1 MYKNIKNIFTYL
13 KRTLGYTFELVFF
26 FIVFC
31 SFAIQSPTFQREIAQ
46 QVTSYLSSELNA
58 KVHIEN
64 IRVNGLHYVKAEGVS
79 IEDQKGDTILYANS
93 LIGDVKEYSIKDKL
107 VILNAVDLTNT
118 NIKIQKYE
126 GEKKLNL
133 QFLIDY
139 FKREN
144 KIDENKVLFKFLANE
159 VKLNDVH
166 FSYNDWNFKRKEY
179 GIDYKHIEIA
189 DLNGVV
195 NDLQNHEQTTRFSL
209 EELNFKE
216 KSGFVSDKLS
226 AFVLITPQL
235 IEVKQIEI
243 KTPKSDLKANKIT
256 LSYHDYQDF
265 RDYVNAVVM
274 NGDIQHSKLNLKDL
288 SYFAPAFKKMTN
300 TVTVK
305 GNVTGPVNDLNLKQ
319 FYLGLTENTF
329 VSCNADMKGLPY
341 LDEALFYI
349 DIKEIQTYR
358 KDLELVDFKSLG
370 MENDLVL
377 PEELNSLGVVNVTG
391 VIDGFYND
399 FKMDLNIDSDV
410 GAVTADL
417 VCSID
422 ENNKFGYKGMLNT
435 SELAV
440 GELSGTNDL
449 GLVSANLMLDGK
461 GTSLDDLVLFIE
473 GNAPLLEYNGYQ
485 YKNIALNGEFN
496 KKSFNGKIGLKDR
509 NVDFDFDGIVD
520 LNQKPM
526 QFNFNADIQNVD
538 LEALNLIQ
546 GRDSAIVSV
555 NLEANGFGSNLDE
568 FSGYVHLNEI
578 TYSEKGKDYYFDS
591 ILFESQS
598 NARYHSIDVFAQ
610 FAELSMKGSYSLDS
624 LPQSL
629 YGLGAKILPS
639 VFTEQEQVQMNN
651 QYFDLNLKVN
661 DLSMLTELFYPA
673 LKVSNNTKVSCEYE
687 SKDDLLELA
696 FQSDYIKY
704 NQMEFRGVVLDT
716 TTKITGFDP
725 FYIFDLK
732 IDTLIP
738 IKGRIIENI
747 DVQAKAY
754 QDNVASALLWGN
766 ADSTYWGKVEVDGYV
781 LSPNHY
787 VTEVLPSVFYEEK
800 VGRWEIRRIANI
812 SIDSTAIDVDNL
824 VAHNDFQTIR
834 LDGKVSERPIDQ
846 LNFELGSFE
855 LENLND
861 LINKE
866 DSSLV
871 IEGVVNLSG
880 FVSDVYN
887 NVYFDAYSWVDDF
900 TVNNQIIGDLEL
912 NSHWNENEE
921 RVELLANLKRENG
934 VQDLELTQGYYYPR
948 KESDNLD
955 MVLAFENTNLDF
967 VNAFLPST
975 LQNLK
980 GALKG
985 DLFVKG
991 ELNKPKLNGDL
1002 MLDSAEVTIE
1012 MLNTTYYTG
1021 GPIKIE
1027 EDLIG
1032 LEALTVKDKYG
1043 SEAILIGSFIHDNFK
1058 NYSYDFFAFFDN
1070 PFLVM
1075 NTTYEQNNLY
1085 YGDALA
1091 TGDVSI
1097 TYEKL
1102 LEITVNAKSEKG
1114 TDVTLP
1120 LYGSEEVV
1128 LEDFITFVNKEES
1141 EEEYEVDLDG
1151 INLNLSLDVTEDAN
1165 IQLVFDD
1172 VVGDAMRGTGS
1183 GHIDMY
1189 IDQFYDFYMFG
1200 NYTVKEGSYLFTL
1213 REFINKKFSVKE
1225 GGTISWYGNPY
1236 DADINLTAIYPL
1248 KASLYDIMPESERDL
1263 YRQKALVE
1271 CEMNLTNSLFNP
1283 NIDFN
1288 VGLPRSDENAKSILA
1303 NLVDTPTEMNRQV
1316 FSLLI
1321 LNKFLPRV
1329 DAVSATANSG
1339 VLGATTSEM
1348 LSNQLS
1354 NMLSNFTDDFDV
1366 GFNYRPGD
1374 EISNNEVA
1382 LALSTQLLNDKLIIA
1397 TNLGVSSGTNGSSTE
1412 ESTSNFIGD
1421 VDVEYQLNDKGN
1433 VRVHA
1438 FNKSNE
1444 FDITTQDNSTNTQG
1458 VGVFYQENFT
1468 TFKELMC
1475 KIKNVFK
1482 SDDKNC
1488 EVDE

>member
-1 MYKNIKNIFTYL
+1 MYKNIKNIFTYI
-13 KRTLGYTFELVFF
+13 KRTLGYTLELLFF

-31 SFAIQSPTFQREIAQ
+31 SFAIQSPAFQREVAQ
-46 QVTSYLSSELNA
+46 QATSFLSKELNA
-58 KVHIEN
+58 KLHIDN
-64 IRVNGLHYVKAEGVS
+64 VRINGLHYIKAEGVY
-79 IEDQKGDTILYANS
+79 IEDQEGDTLLLAPS
-93 LIGDVKEYSIKDKL
+93 LIANVKEYSIQNKIVVLDD
-107 VILNAVDLTNT
+107 VDLTGAR
-118 NIKIQKYE
+118 IKLQKYE
-126 GEKKLNL
+126 GKDKLNL
-133 QFLIDY
+133 QYLINY

-144 KIDENKVLFKFLANE
+144 KIDENKKPFKFLTNK
-159 VKLNDVH
+159 VWLNDVD
-166 FSYNDWNFKRKEY
+166 FSYNDWNYKRKEY
-179 GIDYKHIEIA
+179 GVDYKHIEISN
-189 DLNGVV
+189 LNGVV
-195 NDLQNHEQTTRFSL
+195 DDLQNHEETTRFSL
-209 EELNFKE
+209 KELAFKE
-216 KSGFVSDKLS
+216 QSGFVSENLS

-243 KTPKSDLKANKIT
+243 KTPLSDIQANKIT
-256 LSYHDYQDF
+256 LSYHDYHDF
-265 RDYVNAVVM
+265 RDFVNAVVM
-274 NGDIQHSKLNLKDL
+274 NGDIQSSKLNMKDL
-288 SYFAPAFKKMTN
+288 SFFAPAFKNMSN
-300 TVTVK
+300 TVTIK
-305 GNVTGPVNDLNLKQ
+305 GKVDGPVNELNVAD
-319 FYLGLTENTF
+319 FYFGLSNNTYI
-329 VSCNADMKGLPY
+329 SCDAELKGLPY
-341 LDEALFYI
+341 LDEALIYI
-349 DIKEIQTYR
+349 DIEEAQTYR
-358 KDLELVDFKSLG
+358 RDLDLIDFKSLG
-370 MENDLVL
+370 LKNDLVI
-377 PEELNSLGVVNVTG
+377 PEQLNSLGVVNVSG

-399 FKMDLNIDSDV
+399 FKADLDVISDV
-410 GAVTADL
+410 GSVKANL
-417 VCSID
+417 ICSID
-422 ENNKFGYKGMLNT
+422 EQKKFGYKGLINT

-440 GELSGTNDL
+440 GNLSGVNDL
-449 GLVSANLMLDGK
+449 GLLSANLTIDGK
-461 GTSLDDLVLFIE
+461 GTSLDDLVLLIE
-473 GNAPLLEYNGYQ
+473 GETPLLEYRGYKYQ
-485 YKNIALNGEFN
+485 NIALNGKLD
-496 KKSFNGKIGLKDR
+496 KKSFKGQVGLHDR
-509 NVDFDFDGIVD
+509 NIDFSFDGIVD
-520 LNQKPM
+520 MNQKPM
-526 QFNFNADIQNVD
+526 QFNFDADIQKVD
-538 LEALNLIQ
+538 LQALNLVQ

-555 NLEANGFGSNLDE
+555 NIEANGFGSNLDD

-578 TYSEKGKDYYFDS
+578 EYSEKGKDYNFDS

-639 VFTEQEQVQMNN
+639 IFTEQEQIQMSN

-661 DLSMLTELFYPA
+661 DLSMLTELFYPEIE
-673 LKVSNNTKVSCEYE
+673 VSNNTKVSCEYE
-687 SKDDLLELA
+687 SEDDLLELA

-704 NQMEFRGVVLDT
+704 KQIEFIGVELDT

-732 IDTLIP
+732 IDSLIP
-738 IKGRIIENI
+738 VRGRSIENLDI
-747 DVQAKAY
+747 QAKAY
-754 QDNVASALLWGN
+754 QDNVASAILWGN
-766 ADSTYWGKVEVDGYV
+766 EDSSYWGKIDVDGYV
-781 LSPNHY
+781 LSPNHF

-800 VGRWEIRRIANI
+800 LGRWEIQRIANI
-812 SIDSTAIDVDNL
+812 TIDSTAIDIDNL
-824 VAHNDFQTIR
+824 VAHNAYQTIR
-834 LDGKVSERPIDQ
+834 LDGKISERPIDQ

-861 LINKE
+861 IINKG
-866 DSSLV
+866 DTAFA

-887 NVYFDAYSWVDDF
+887 DMYFDAYSWVDDF
-900 TVNNQIIGDLEL
+900 GVNNEIIGDLEL
-912 NSHWNENEE
+912 NSHWNEIEE
-921 RVELLANLKRENG
+921 RVELLGNLRRENG
-934 VQDLELTQGYYYPR
+934 IQDLKLVQGHYYPR
-948 KESDNLD
+948 KELDNLD
-955 MVLAFENTNLDF
+955 MILTFNETNLDF
-967 VNAFLPST
+967 VNVFLPST
-975 LQNLK
+975 LQDLK
-980 GALKG
+980 GKLQG
-985 DLFVKG
+985 DLLVKG
-991 ELNKPKLNGDL
+991 ELSKPKLQGDL

-1012 MLNTTYYTG
+1012 MLNTTYYTN

-1032 LEALTVKDKYG
+1032 LEALTVKDKFG

-1085 YGDALA
+1085 YGNAFA

-1102 LEITVNAKSEKG
+1102 LEINVNAKSEKG
-1114 TDVTLP
+1114 TSVTLP

-1128 LEDFITFVNKEES
+1128 LEDFITFVNNEET
-1141 EEEYEVDLDG
+1141 EDEYEVDLDG
-1151 INLNLSLDVTEDAN
+1151 INLNLSLDITEDAD

-1172 VVGDAMRGTGS
+1172 VVGDAMRGTGF

-1213 REFINKKFSVKE
+1213 RDFINKKFSVKE

-1236 DADINLTAIYPL
+1236 DADINLTAVYPL

-1329 DAVSATANSG
+1329 DAVAATANSG

-1382 LALSTQLLNDKLIIA
+1382 LALSTQLLNDKLTIS
-1397 TNLGVSSGTNGSSTE
+1397 TNLGVSSGTNGGTSD
-1412 ESTSNFIGD
+1412 ESTNNFIGD

-1482 SDDKNC
+1482 SNDQEC